1 MRQYTTPIVM
11 ITVLVVGYVTTNR
24 HVPVQA
30 QGGTQSYAAIANDLG
45 SLQPTGPYEVVPNW
59 PKDLST
65 IPGKEK
71 WTFGAGQGVFAE
83 SPDRVYYIQRGSL
96 PVIPPQGRGGKPI
109 EAPHVAPN
117 LTFPVANLWRNATGA
132 SPPGALFKPG
142 TEQAGDDSDA
152 GTPGTDFLWENCI
165 LVINRNG
172 DIIENWTQ
180 WDKMLRRPHS
190 VYISPYDPQKHVY
203 VVDDYRHA
211 IFKFTNDGKQLV
223 KTIGTPNVHGNDSTH
238 FYRPTFMAFNT
249 DGSWYNSDG
258 YANTR
263 VVKFDKNDNYVTAWG
278 ERGTERWSGREA
290 GNAAELLQQR
300 ARHWRG
306 RPDAR
311 GVRQRSR
318 QPPYPGLR
326 QGWQVHTDVEYE
338 PRHVRDRPPL
348 RLP

>member
-1 MRQYTTPIVM
+1 M
-11 ITVLVVGYVTTNR
+11 
-24 HVPVQA
+24 
-30 QGGTQSYAAIANDLG
+30 
-45 SLQPTGPYEVVPNW
+45 
-59 PKDLST
+59 
-65 IPGKEK
+65 
-71 WTFGAGQGVFAE
+71 
-83 SPDRVYYIQRGSL
+83 
-96 PVIPPQGRGGKPI
+96 
-109 EAPHVAPN
+109 
-117 LTFPVANLWRNATGA
+117 
-132 SPPGALFKPG
+132 
-142 TEQAGDDSDA
+142 AGDDSDA
-152 GTPGTDFLWENCI
+152 GAPGTDYLWENCI

-326 QGWQVHTDVEYE
+326 QGWQVHPDVEYE
-338 PRHVRDRPPL
+338 PRHVGIDLHFVFLDGDRRVWVFDQVTQQLAQLDRQGNLIYAWGGLGAWPGGLFGVHGISVDQENNLYLAAVGRGGVQKFRPRHGREPCAARRQDGLLGLEVTATPPPRPDGHVSCPSGVL
-348 RLP
+348 KIRHGNAPGPSRHAPCSLLQACCPEP

>member
-1 MRQYTTPIVM
+1 
-11 ITVLVVGYVTTNR
+11 
-24 HVPVQA
+24 
-30 QGGTQSYAAIANDLG
+30 
-45 SLQPTGPYEVVPNW
+45 
-59 PKDLST
+59 
-65 IPGKEK
+65 
-71 WTFGAGQGVFAE
+71 VFAE

-96 PVIPPQGRGGKPI
+96 PVIPPRGRGAEPI
-109 EAPHVAPN
+109 TAPQVAPN
-117 LTFPVANLWRNATGA
+117 LAFPVANLWRNATGA

-142 TEQAGDDSDA
+142 TEVAGVDSDA
-152 GTPGTDFLWENCI
+152 GVNGTDFLWENCI

-223 KTIGTPNVHGNDSTH
+223 KTIGTPNRHGSDSTH

-278 ERGTERWSGREA
+278 ERGTNAGPGAKPETRPNYFNNVHGVAWTSPPRRSTSTIAATAASRSSTRMASSSGCGRCSRVRR
-290 GNAAELLQQR
+290 GSTCTSSSSTRIAACGCSTR
-300 ARHWRG
+300 
-306 RPDAR
+306 
-311 GVRQRSR
+311 
-318 QPPYPGLR
+318 
-326 QGWQVHTDVEYE
+326 
-338 PRHVRDRPPL
+338 
-348 RLP
+348 